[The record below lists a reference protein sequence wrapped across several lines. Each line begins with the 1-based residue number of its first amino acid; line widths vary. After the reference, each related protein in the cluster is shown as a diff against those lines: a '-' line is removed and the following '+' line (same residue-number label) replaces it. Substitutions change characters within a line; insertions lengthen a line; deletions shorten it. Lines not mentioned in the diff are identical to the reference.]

1 MNRVPTVVTGL
12 LLALA
17 VMSHPA
23 VAADGFTPG
32 RDHAGHEL
40 VLLGKGTARYAGI
53 FHVYD
58 AALYGAA
65 GSDPARLLA
74 SDTPHCLEILYRM
87 DVPASRIRDAAET
100 ILARQQ
106 EERLGG
112 LRERVDRL
120 HAAYVD
126 VTEDDRY
133 ALCYAPGR
141 GTELTL
147 NGRLLVAVPG
157 LDFATAYFGIW
168 LAEEPISAPLREA
181 LLGTPGSGGAS

>member
-1 MNRVPTVVTGL
+1 MMRLTNIAMGL
-12 LLALA
+12 LLAL
-17 VMSHPA
+17 VLSIQPA
-23 VAADGFTPG
+23 AAAEGFAPA
-32 RDHAGHEL
+32 REHAGYPL
-40 VLLGKGTARYAGI
+40 SLLGKGTARYAGI

-58 AALYGAA
+58 AALYGPA
-65 GSDPARLLA
+65 GSEPARLLA

-87 DVPASRIRDAAET
+87 DVPAARIRDAAET
-100 ILARQQ
+100 ILGRQQ
-106 EERLGG
+106 QERLGE

-147 NGRLLVAVPG
+147 NGRLLAAVPG